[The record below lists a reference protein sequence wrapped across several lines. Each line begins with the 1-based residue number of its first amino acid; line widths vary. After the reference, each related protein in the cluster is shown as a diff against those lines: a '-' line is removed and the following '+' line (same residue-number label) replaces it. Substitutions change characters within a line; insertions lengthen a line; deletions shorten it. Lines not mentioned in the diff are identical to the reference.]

1 MLSPLG
7 LSASL
12 QKKSREN
19 TVATE
24 IRENSHQRPTNISTA
39 RGGEPSL
46 AANPS
51 KEDTRPDILVNNP
64 SEGVCTSLLNS
75 LSFFS
80 FQENLNYFL
89 CLYIGYNLF
98 HC

>member
-1 MLSPLG
+1 ML
-7 LSASL
+7 SL

-51 KEDTRPDILVNNP
+51 KEDTRLDILVNNP

-75 LSFFS
+75 LFFFFFS
-80 FQENLNYFL
+80 GKLK
-89 CLYIGYNLF
+89 LF
-98 HC
+98 SLFIYRL